1 MSKGRQIRVFDYV
14 NQPYEKVRAAMMTG
28 AGPTLA
34 RATTGATARAE
45 LVASQLHV
53 TVGALKVAT
62 DIEIKVHKV
71 EETPGVGRTS
81 PVTRVKFEWKA
92 KHSPG
97 LFPLMHAEL
106 AVYPLTGSETQLDF
120 TGKYEVPLGIL
131 GKGVDAVVGNRIA
144 DASIHRF
151 VTEVAE
157 HLRESLRTT

>member
-14 NQPYEKVRAAMMTG
+14 NQPYEKVRDALMTG
-28 AGPTLA
+28 AGPALA
-34 RATTGATARAE
+34 RATTGAAARAE

-53 TVGALKVAT
+53 TVGALEVAT

-71 EETPGVGRTS
+71 EETPASGRKS
-81 PVTRVKFEWKA
+81 GVTRIMFEWKA
-92 KHSPG
+92 KQSPG
-97 LFPLMHAEL
+97 LFPLMHAEI
-106 AVYPLTGSETQLDF
+106 AAYPLTGSETQLDF
-120 TGKYEVPLGIL
+120 SGEYEVPLGIL

-157 HLRESLRTT
+157 HLRGALRSQ